1 MKAALVLVDLQHDFL
16 DRAGLVPPPE
26 QLTAHVARLLSGC
39 RMRRLPVIHVHTVV
53 SPDGHDRMPHWIRS
67 GTWTCVEGTPGAE
80 APAAVAPAAGEAVV
94 RKPFFSGFGNPRLD
108 QLLREASVDTVIV
121 AGIYLHGCVRS
132 TVLDAYERGY
142 TVWVVEDATGS
153 TEPEHAA
160 QSRTWLAT
168 RAAEFLPTS
177 AILARLDAAVA
188 DTP

>member
-16 DRAGLVPPPE
+16 DRAGLVPPRE
-26 QLTAHVARLLSGC
+26 QVTAAVADLLAAC
-39 RMRRLPVIHVHTVV
+39 RARRLPVIHVHTVV

-67 GTWTCVEGTPGAE
+67 GTWACVEGTRGAE
-80 APAAVAPAAGEAVV
+80 VPAAVAPVTGEAIV

-108 QLLREASVDTVIV
+108 ELLREGAVDTVIV

-142 TVWVVEDATGS
+142 AVWVADDATGS

-160 QSRTWLAT
+160 QSRAWLAT
-168 RAAEFLPTS
+168 RAADFLATP
-177 AILARLDAAVA
+177 AILARLDAGVPA
-188 DTP
+188 TP

>member
-26 QLTAHVARLLSGC
+26 QLTAAVAGLLSAC
-39 RMRRLPVIHVHTVV
+39 RERHLPVVHVHTVV
-53 SPDGHDRMPHWIRS
+53 SPDGHDRMPHWVRA
-67 GTWTCVEGTPGAE
+67 GTWTCVEGTRGAQ
-80 APAAVAPAAGEAVV
+80 APTPIAPVAGEAVV

-108 QLLREASVDTVIV
+108 ELLRANAVDTVIV

-142 TVWVVEDATGS
+142 AVWVAEDTTGS

-168 RAAEFLPTS
+168 RAAEFLTTR
-177 AILARLDAAVA
+177 AILARLDAGAPRA
-188 DTP
+188 A